1 MLHREATPLC
11 IAFVASLAIHF
22 TVIPLFTNKQFV
34 SPFAPP
40 TDASHL
46 ETPPLEKPEI
56 VLGID
61 QSEASTLTWIGYEQ
75 YQKHLAR
82 LADVEQAAMQLE
94 QPSPKPAAQEVV
106 LEQPQKN
113 IKKILDDLSETIAPV
128 TDAATKLIDALRGLQ
143 FSFASP
149 TPPPTVQPSHS
160 REQVVEANPKPVSE
174 FSDLESDPTSIVE
187 VPRENWKTGRPI
199 AAEGII
205 LRPRRPSFTA
215 HQSVTNAPNGLTA
228 VLVIDNR
235 GRPIDV
241 EIIRSTGSSSIDRS
255 LVASLYR
262 WRAAGEKIDAVLENE
277 SIHITIHI
285 SLSK

>member
-1 MLHREATPLC
+1 MLHRNATPLS
-11 IAFVASLAIHF
+11 IALVASLVIHL
-22 TVIPLFTNKQFV
+22 TVIPFLTTTGFA

-40 TDASHL
+40 HDASHL
-46 ETPPLEKPEI
+46 ETPLLEKPEV

-61 QSEASTLTWIGYEQ
+61 QSEASTLTWIGHEH

-82 LADVEQAAMQLE
+82 LAQVEQAAMQIE
-94 QPSPKPAAQEVV
+94 QPSPQPTTPELVPEQANKTSKNF
-106 LEQPQKN
+106 LE
-113 IKKILDDLSETIAPV
+113 EFTRTTAPI
-128 TDAATKLIDALRGLQ
+128 TDAATKLIDALRDLQ

-149 TPPPTVQPSHS
+149 TPPPSVRPTPSQ
-160 REQVVEANPKPVSE
+160 EQVVVTKPKPVAE
-174 FSDLESDPTSIVE
+174 PSDLESDAASIVE

-215 HQSVTNAPNGLTA
+215 HQSVTNAPGGLTA
-228 VLVIDNR
+228 LLVIDQR

-241 EIIRSTGSSSIDRS
+241 KVLRGTGSSSIDRS

-262 WRAAGEKIDAVLENE
+262 WRAAGEKIDAIGVDETIN
-277 SIHITIHI
+277 ITIHI
-285 SLSK
+285 SFSR